1 MHHRTLAT
9 FTSLAFLFSA
19 MSCAVPTQAQ
29 EWVKAMFVETEH
41 DFGTVPRGAKAVHEF
56 KLVNK
61 YQETIHIDHVKS
73 SCGCTTPLI
82 KKADLKTYEEGSIV
96 CEFNTESFIGLKAA
110 QITVVFK
117 KPFHGEMQL
126 NVRGNIR
133 SDIQTEPGVIEFG
146 EVDRGTSKA
155 TQVKISYAGRN
166 PWEIK
171 DVRSVNENL
180 GVRLEPTNQNGQI
193 GYIMNVIL
201 KDTAPAGDFSDQIVL
216 VTNEPQF
223 NLVTVP
229 VRGVILPPVSMPV
242 SVELGS
248 VKVTEAIKS
257 RMVIKSKEEFAITEI
272 MCPDARFSFTAPE
285 GKKKVHIIPIDFD
298 AGKTAGAFRIQ
309 VNVTTSLP
317 EDGQASTFISGNV
330 VD

>member
-1 MHHRTLAT
+1 MHQRTLT
-9 FTSLAFLFSA
+9 IVYSLAFVCML
-19 MSCAVPTQAQ
+19 SCIAPLQAQ
-29 EWVKAMFVETEH
+29 EWVKAMFVEDEH
-41 DFGTVPRGAKAVHEF
+41 DFGTVPRGAKAEFEF

-61 YQETIHIDHVKS
+61 YQETIHIARVKS
-73 SCGCTTPLI
+73 SCGCTIPRI

-96 CEFNTESFIGLKAA
+96 CEFNTESFIGPKTA
-110 QITVVFK
+110 QVTVVFTQ
-117 KPFHGEMQL
+117 PFQGEMQL

-133 SDIQTEPGVIEFG
+133 SDIHTEPGVIEFG

-155 TQVKISYAGRN
+155 TQVKISYQGRN

-171 DVRSVNENL
+171 DVRSLNENL
-180 GVRLEPTNQNGQI
+180 GVRLQPNNQNGRI
-193 GYIMNVIL
+193 GYIMNVTL
-201 KDTAPAGDFSDQIVL
+201 KETAPAGDFSDQIVL

-257 RMVIKSKEEFAITEI
+257 RMVIKSKEEFAITDI
-272 MCPDARFSFTAPE
+272 KCPDARFSFATPE

-317 EDGQASTFISGNV
+317 EDGQASTIISGNV
-330 VD
+330 IN